1 MTPERDDGG
10 RSPRREKAESAF
22 RLEKAGRESIEPE
35 RRSVPSWKRAAVKLQ
50 KEQAAPAEPR
60 GDTEALP
67 QTDTPGLDRSM
78 DDEQEQRAVE
88 PEAPRQEASETG
100 APTKSNDFV
109 GRGGARE
116 RTQFSPQGGNGNER
130 TLRRRVPKYRQHSRR
145 DYAEATPDNQKFRQ
159 SSSQPLPAEKLHRGG
174 AGTSADQ
181 PEPDKLRKARQR
193 MEQREGK
200 LNTARGKLEKQKP
213 YKEPGPVKQV
223 AGYAGRSVHSYVRGK
238 VYENEHEN
246 VGVEG
251 AHRVELAGEAVERK
265 TLRFAKQRIRTH
277 PARTVRNAEGRYRKA
292 AGNLQFQRA
301 AAEHPE
307 LKKNAISRLWWKRQ
321 QKKRYQKQ
329 AREAAKQSARAA
341 EKTAVTAEKAG
352 RAVVGF
358 IKRHPLGCAIALC
371 CVLLLMVMQS
381 CTSSLAAIGNGV
393 TGSVAATTY
402 PAEDADMLGAE
413 AAYAGLEADLQ
424 ARLDNYEATHGYD
437 EYAFELDDI
446 GHDPYVLMSI
456 LSALH
461 VDGWTL
467 ADVQGDLQS
476 LFDRQYI
483 FTETVTVETRYRTET
498 QTDDEGNETEVE
510 VPYDYYICTV
520 TLDNFNLSHVP
531 VYIMGE
537 DQLSRYS
544 LYMAALGN
552 RPDLFPGSAYIG
564 RYGGP
569 VTRYDIPPE
578 ALEDE
583 VFAAMIK
590 EAEKYLGYPYVWGGS
605 SPATSFDCSGFVSWV
620 VNHCGMGWDFGRCGS
635 DALYFSVCTPIAPS
649 EAKPGDLIFFQKTYD
664 TPNTSHVG
672 IYVGGGM
679 MIHCGDPIQYTSIN
693 TSYWQAHF
701 YGFGRLPSVR

>member
-10 RSPRREKAESAF
+10 RSPRREKAEPAF

-35 RRSVPSWKRAAVKLQ
+35 RGSVPSWKRAAAKLQ
-50 KEQAAPAEPR
+50 KEQAAPTEPR

-67 QTDTPGLDRSM
+67 QADAPGLDRPV
-78 DDEQEQRAVE
+78 DDGEQEHRNVE
-88 PEAPRQEASETG
+88 PEVPRQTTSG
-100 APTKSNDFV
+100 QS
-109 GRGGARE
+109 
-116 RTQFSPQGGNGNER
+116 
-130 TLRRRVPKYRQHSRR
+130 VPKYRQRSRR
-145 DYAEATPDNQKFRQ
+145 EYAESGSDDPKFRQ
-159 SSSQPLPAEKLHRGG
+159 SSSQPPPAEKLHRGG
-174 AGTSADQ
+174 AGGAGASADK

-193 MEQREGK
+193 MEQREDR
-200 LNTARGKLEKQKP
+200 LNTAREKLEKQKP
-213 YKEPGPVKQV
+213 YKAPGPVKRA
-223 AGYAGRSVHSYVRGK
+223 AGYAGRSVHSYVHGK

-251 AHRVELAGEAVERK
+251 AHRVELAGEAAGRK
-265 TLRFAKQRIRTH
+265 ALRFAKQRIRTH
-277 PARTVRNAEGRYRKA
+277 PARTVQKAEGRYRKA

-307 LKKNAISRLWWKRQ
+307 LKKNALSRLWWKRQ

-371 CVLLLMVMQS
+371 CVLLLLVMQS

-413 AAYAGLEADLQ
+413 AAYAGLEANLQ
-424 ARLDNYEATHGYD
+424 SRLDSYEATHGYD
-437 EYAFELDDI
+437 EYVFELDDI
-446 GHDPYVLMSI
+446 EHDPYVLMSI

-483 FTETVTVETRYRTET
+483 LTETVTVETRYRTET

-510 VPYDYYICTV
+510 VAYDYYICTV

-605 SPATSFDCSGFVSWV
+605 SPATSFDCSGFVSWA

>member
-1 MTPERDDGG
+1 MTLERDDGG
-10 RSPRREKAESAF
+10 HSPRREKSESAF
-22 RLEKAGRESIEPE
+22 RLEKAGRASIEPE
-35 RRSVPSWKRAAVKLQ
+35 RRSSVSSWKKASAKLQ

-60 GDTEALP
+60 GNTEALP
-67 QTDTPGLDRSM
+67 QADTAGPDRPV
-78 DDEQEQRAVE
+78 DDGEQEQHNVE
-88 PEAPRQEASETG
+88 PEDPRQDTSG
-100 APTKSNDFV
+100 QS
-109 GRGGARE
+109 
-116 RTQFSPQGGNGNER
+116 
-130 TLRRRVPKYRQHSRR
+130 VPKYRQHSRR
-145 DYAEATPDNQKFRQ
+145 EYTEASSDNPKFRQ
-159 SSSQPLPAEKLHRGG
+159 NSSQPPPAEKLHRGG
-174 AGTSADQ
+174 AGASADQ

-200 LNTARGKLEKQKP
+200 LNTARDKLEKQKP
-213 YKEPGPVKQV
+213 YKAPGPVKRA
-223 AGYAGRSVHSYVRGK
+223 AGYARRSVHSYVHGK

-251 AHRVELAGEAVERK
+251 AHRVELAGEAVGRK

-277 PARTVRNAEGRYRKA
+277 PARTVRKTEGKYRKA
-292 AGNLQFQRA
+292 AGNLQFQQA

-307 LKKNAISRLWWKRQ
+307 LKKNALSRLWWKRQ

-329 AREAAKQSARAA
+329 VREAAKQSARAA
-341 EKTAVTAEKAG
+341 EKTAVTAEKAV
-352 RAVVGF
+352 RAVAGF

-371 CVLLLMVMQS
+371 CVLLLLVMQS

-437 EYAFELDDI
+437 EYVFELDDI

-476 LFDRQYI
+476 LFVRQYI
-483 FTETVTVETRYRTET
+483 LTETATVETRYRTET
-498 QTDDEGNETEVE
+498 QTDDEGYETEVE

-520 TLDNFNLSHVP
+520 TLDNFNLSHIP

-537 DQLSRYS
+537 DRLSRYS

-620 VNHCGMGWDFGRCGS
+620 VNYCGMGWDFGRCGS

-672 IYVGGGM
+672 IYVGDGM

-693 TSYWQAHF
+693 TNYWQAHF
-701 YGFGRLPSVR
+701 YGFGRLPSVH

>member
-10 RSPRREKAESAF
+10 RSPRREKSESAF
-22 RLEKAGRESIEPE
+22 RLEKATRESIEPE
-35 RRSVPSWKRAAVKLQ
+35 RRSVPSWKRTAAKLN
-50 KEQAAPAEPR
+50 KEQAAPAGPR
-60 GDTEALP
+60 DDAGTLP
-67 QTDTPGLDRSM
+67 QA
-78 DDEQEQRAVE
+78 DDLAPSVPVDGGEQEQRNVE
-88 PEAPRQEASETG
+88 PETPRQDALGQS
-100 APTKSNDFV
+100 
-109 GRGGARE
+109 
-116 RTQFSPQGGNGNER
+116 
-130 TLRRRVPKYRQHSRR
+130 VPKYRQHSRR
-145 DYAEATPDNQKFRQ
+145 EQTEVSPANQKFRQ
-159 SSSQPLPAEKLHRGG
+159 NSSQPPPAEKLHRG
-174 AGTSADQ
+174 AADASVDQ
-181 PEPDKLRKARQR
+181 PEPDKLRKARRR

-213 YKEPGPVKQV
+213 YKPPGLVKQ
-223 AGYAGRSVHSYVRGK
+223 AGGFAGRSVHSYVHGK

-251 AHRVELAGEAVERK
+251 AHRVELAGEAVGRK
-265 TLRFAKQRIRTH
+265 TLRFARQRIRTH
-277 PARTVRNAEGRYRKA
+277 PARAVHKAEGRYRKA

-301 AAEHPE
+301 AAERPE
-307 LKKNAISRLWWKRQ
+307 VKKNALSRLWWKRQ

-358 IKRHPLGCAIALC
+358 VKRHPLGCAIALC

-402 PAEDADMLGAE
+402 PAEDTDLLGAE
-413 AAYAGLEADLQ
+413 ATYTALEADLQ
-424 ARLDNYEATHGYD
+424 SLLDNYETTHGYD
-437 EYAFELDDI
+437 EYVFELDDI
-446 GHDPYVLMSI
+446 EHDPYVLMSI

-467 ADVQGDLQS
+467 ADVQSDLQS
-476 LFDRQYI
+476 LFARQYTL
-483 FTETVTVETRYRTET
+483 TETVTVETRYRAET
-498 QTDDEGNETEVE
+498 QTDDEGDETEVE

-520 TLDNFNLSHVP
+520 TLDNFNLSHIP

-537 DQLSRYS
+537 DQLSRYA

-564 RYGGP
+564 KYGGP
-569 VTRYDIPPE
+569 ITRYDIPPE

-583 VFAAMIK
+583 AFAAMIK

-672 IYVGGGM
+672 IYVGNGM

-701 YGFGRLPSVR
+701 YGFGRLPSVH